1 MISPSSRDIKC
12 KVLYIPT
19 GGYGMREINARTNGI
34 AGKTLELF
42 DLLAANID
50 GMSVSEISEAL
61 DITRAT
67 VYSLIRT
74 CQDRGYVVRDPKTGL
89 FCLGNK
95 FYECGLKYQLRFPFT
110 YVGGMMSRKVS
121 NGSNVRAV
129 IYVREGDKA
138 VLMVSNDRPSG
149 ERPRWICSFPLWA
162 GAPGRI
168 LLSALSEN
176 ELDAVLRQERGP
188 VTGKT
193 VTDEQSLRERL
204 SNARRQGFCVDIG
217 EVEQDSALL
226 AAPRYDREGGLVA
239 SFCFQIPTR
248 EWNGR
253 GEELL
258 EVVKSAARDISNDM
272 GYRMLPG

>member
-1 MISPSSRDIKC
+1 
-12 KVLYIPT
+12 
-19 GGYGMREINARTNGI
+19 MREINARTNGI

-162 GAPGRI
+162 GAPGRM
-168 LLSALSEN
+168 LLSALTAE
-176 ELDAVLRQERGP
+176 ELDEILKDERKPLTGSTITDGATLRAIIAKAGE
-188 VTGKT
+188 
-193 VTDEQSLRERL
+193 
-204 SNARRQGFCVDIG
+204 QGFCTDKG
-217 EVEQDSALL
+217 EVDQDSALL
-226 AAPRYDREGGLVA
+226 AAPIYDREGVLVA

-258 EVVKSAARDISNDM
+258 EVVQSAARDISNDM